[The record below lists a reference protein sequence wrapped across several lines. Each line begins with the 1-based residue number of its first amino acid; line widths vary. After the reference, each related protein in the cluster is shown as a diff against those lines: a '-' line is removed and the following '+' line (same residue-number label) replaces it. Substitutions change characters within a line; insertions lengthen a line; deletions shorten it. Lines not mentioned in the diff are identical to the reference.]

1 MASEHAGGT
10 IVVNCD
16 LLNVRR
22 GAGKG
27 WGVLGTLKRNDT
39 KKVVDSKYEDPNTL
53 WYRIDFEGKEGWVVG
68 TYVKFTPAPG
78 AGRPARGSVSGSGIS
93 SRPAVSGASLRPASS
108 GISSRPAV
116 SSGSSRHGS
125 GDK

>member
-22 GAGKG
+22 GAGTG

-39 KKVVDSKYEDPNTL
+39 KKVVDSKKEQNSTNL
-53 WYRIDFEGKEGWVVG
+53 WYRIDYEGKEGWVVG
-68 TYVKFTPAPG
+68 TYVKFTPAIC
-78 AGRPARGSVSGSGIS
+78 IS
-93 SRPAVSGASLRPASS
+93 SRPAVAQT
-108 GISSRPAV
+108 SSRP
-116 SSGSSRHGS
+116 GSSSQAGTETDSSHRPTRHTTPGS
-125 GDK
+125 GRR